1 MKRVG
6 ILFNP
11 RLEEAT
17 GLAREFSQLLE
28 KNGVSSWL
36 CSAREEERARPQVP
50 GSDLLLSLGGDGTLL
65 RAVRVAVPHP
75 VPVLGI
81 NLGRLGFMAEL
92 GVEEARKRLPGI
104 LQGEGRV
111 EERALLEAR
120 LADGKVGL
128 ALNEV
133 AVARGGVCRAIYVSA
148 WVDGEPLGTYKADGL
163 IVATATGSTAYALS
177 VGGPILYPQSL
188 DLLLIPISPHPC
200 PSAPFVLPPD
210 SRVEL
215 EVRTDHQAI
224 LSLDGQRETALKS
237 GDRVEVRRSQHRAR
251 LLRTQPPGLFYR
263 RVMDRLTGKG

>member
-1 MKRVG
+1 MKKVG
-6 ILFNP
+6 ILYHP
-11 RLEEAT
+11 KLEEAI

-28 KNGVSSWL
+28 KEGVASWL
-36 CSAREEERARPQVP
+36 CSAREEEAARPQVP

-81 NLGRLGFMAEL
+81 NLGRLGFMVEL
-92 GVEEARKRLPGI
+92 GVEEARKTLPG
-104 LQGEGRV
+104 LLRGEGRI
-111 EERALLEAR
+111 EERAMLEAR
-120 LADGKVGL
+120 LPGGKEGY

-148 WVDGEPLGTYKADGL
+148 WVDGEPVGTYRADGL

-200 PSAPFVLPPD
+200 PSAPFVLPPE
-210 SRVEL
+210 SRVEM

-224 LSLDGQRETALKS
+224 LSLDGQRETALNS
-237 GDRVEVRRSQHRAR
+237 GDRVEVRRCQHRAR
-251 LLRTQPPGLFYR
+251 FLRTRPPSLFYR
-263 RVMDRLTGKG
+263 GVMDRLKGKD

>member
-1 MKRVG
+1 MKRIG
-6 ILFNP
+6 ILFHP
-11 RLEEAT
+11 RLEAAIA
-17 GLAREFSQLLE
+17 LAREFSQVGE
-28 KNGVSSWL
+28 KQGVASWL
-36 CSAREEERARPQVP
+36 CSAWEEAEALPQVP

-65 RAVRVAVPHP
+65 RAVRVAVPHS

-92 GVEEARKRLPGI
+92 GAEEARKKLPAI
-104 LQGEGRV
+104 LRGEGRM

-120 LADGKVGL
+120 LPDGRSGF

-133 AVARGGVCRAIYVSA
+133 AVARGGVCRAIWINA
-148 WVDGEPLGTYKADGL
+148 WVDTEPLGSYRADGL

-177 VGGPILYPQSL
+177 VGGPILYPHSQ

-200 PSAPFVLPPD
+200 RSAPLILPPD

-215 EVRTDHQAI
+215 EVRTDHQAVV
-224 LSLDGQRETALKS
+224 SLDGQRETPLKS

-251 LLRTQPPGLFYR
+251 LLRTQPAGLFYR
-263 RVMDRLTGKG
+263 RVTDRLTGKG